1 MEEHEQQREK
11 DTEHKRETRERD
23 RERECEQERERDRVR
38 RKRERDEENRNMK
51 RRALKSNCK
60 ESERGSW
67 NLLRSR
73 YTVVYV
79 IFYIVHTCYDI
90 LVMMNVFN

>member
-67 NLLRSR
+67 NLLRSW
-73 YTVVYV
+73 YTG
-79 IFYIVHTCYDI
+79 FLCYILNCSYMLRFFSND
-90 LVMMNVFN
+90 

>member
-1 MEEHEQQREK
+1 
-11 DTEHKRETRERD
+11 
-23 RERECEQERERDRVR
+23 
-38 RKRERDEENRNMK
+38 MK